1 VGRNFIS
8 DISYIKVSK
17 KQTSGDLM
25 MRMSE
30 IVRIDSRGRV
40 TLPSSIRDA
49 AKLSEGMYV
58 MLVADL
64 SEREVRILPFADTEA
79 KLVEIRITLSDIPGA
94 LAQAAD
100 VLAKE
105 GIDLLSSESRTL
117 KRGASAEWVAIA
129 DTSKCKC
136 DLEELERKV
145 AAEKAISEVK
155 LKSFP

>member
-1 VGRNFIS
+1 
-8 DISYIKVSK
+8 
-17 KQTSGDLM
+17 M

-64 SEREVRILPFADTEA
+64 SEREVRILPFAYPKA
-79 KLVEIRITLSDIPGA
+79 KLIELRITFTDVPGA
-94 LAQAAD
+94 LARAAD
-100 VLAKE
+100 ILAKE

-117 KRGASAEWVAIA
+117 KRGSSAEWVAIA
-129 DTSKCKC
+129 DISKCKC
-136 DLEELERKV
+136 DLKELERKV
-145 AAEKAISEVK
+145 TAEKAISEVK